1 MLFFAG
7 SLILGF
13 NFPYEPLVCGPAFFL
28 GVRRRAC
35 SYVTKLKIV
44 WSFKK
49 WPGPWEII
57 MKTSLKLSLSALAM
71 TAAGAVSAAEMGAV
85 DEPIKLALNEW
96 TGQHVTTHVAGE
108 MLKAAGYKVEFVT
121 AGMMNQFQAI
131 ADGDIH
137 ATLEIWSSN
146 VSDEYAKKIEE
157 GTVVEIGDLGLDAKE
172 GIAYPAH
179 VADLCPGLPAWE
191 ALKACAINF
200 ATAETVPNGRLVDY
214 PADWGTPGA
223 DRMTGLELP
232 FKAVP
237 AGSEGALIAELRA
250 STEKKSPL
258 LITFWQPHWA
268 MSAYDVKFVE
278 LPAAEDACFSD
289 PAWGTNP
296 NAINDCDFAA
306 SRIFKAGWS
315 GLADKWPAAAEILS
329 NYELSVEAQ
338 QPMMGAVDVDGKAVE
353 AVVAEWMAAN
363 EASWK
368 PVVEAATK

>member
-1 MLFFAG
+1 MTNREKTMTTFLKAG
-7 SLILGF
+7 
-13 NFPYEPLVCGPAFFL
+13 
-28 GVRRRAC
+28 
-35 SYVTKLKIV
+35 
-44 WSFKK
+44 
-49 WPGPWEII
+49 
-57 MKTSLKLSLSALAM
+57 LSAI
-71 TAAGAVSAAEMGAV
+71 AVSAVAMSAQAAELGAT

-108 MLKAAGYKVEFVT
+108 MLKAAGYEVEYVT

-146 VSDEYAKKIEE
+146 VSDQYGALKGDGKLEE
-157 GTVVEIGDLGLDAKE
+157 LSDLGLNARE

-179 VADLCPGLPAWE
+179 VEELCPGLPAWE
-191 ALKACAINF
+191 ALKDCAMNF
-200 ATAETVPNGRLVDY
+200 ATAETLPMGRLVDY

-223 DRMTGLELP
+223 DRMAGLELP

-268 MSAYDVKFVE
+268 MSAYDVKFVD
-278 LPAAEDACFSD
+278 LPAGEDACFTD
-289 PAWGTNP
+289 PAWGPNP

-306 SRIFKAGWS
+306 SRIFKAGWP
-315 GLADKWPAAAEILS
+315 GLKDKWPAAHEILV
-329 NYELSVEAQ
+329 NYQLAVEDQ
-338 QPMMGAVDVDGKAVE
+338 QPMMGAIDVDGEKVE
-353 AVVAEWMAAN
+353 EVVAAWMGAN
-363 EASWK
+363 EAKWK
-368 PVVEAATK
+368 SVVDAATK